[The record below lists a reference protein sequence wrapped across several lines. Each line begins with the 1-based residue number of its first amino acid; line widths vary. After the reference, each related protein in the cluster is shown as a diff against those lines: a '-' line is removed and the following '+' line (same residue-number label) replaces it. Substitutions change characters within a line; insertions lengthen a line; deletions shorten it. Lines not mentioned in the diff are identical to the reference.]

1 MILRPAAGDRRFQ
14 YKAFHGIPTT
24 VRPLGVPYSD
34 IYDVAATCELRFR
47 YKAFRGIPTTGRPA
61 SAVRSSNRLAPPIG
75 RHPTGWKGFG
85 RPLRNRN
92 QAMLLL

>member
-14 YKAFHGIPTT
+14 YKAFHGISTT

-47 YKAFRGIPTTGRPA
+47 YKAFRGISTMGQPLLSVLA
-61 SAVRSSNRLAPPIG
+61 AV
-75 RHPTGWKGFG
+75 
-85 RPLRNRN
+85 LR
-92 QAMLLL
+92 LLLVGT

>member
-1 MILRPAAGDRRFQ
+1 MGDILDRHMWHGFATGDLRPAA
-14 YKAFHGIPTT
+14 
-24 VRPLGVPYSD
+24 
-34 IYDVAATCELRFR
+34 CELRFR
-47 YKAFRGIPTTGRPA
+47 YKAFHGIPTMGRPA